1 MSMKKLKDNTLGKIS
16 GGRYYFRKYGDAY
29 GMYCE
34 RWYDTRND
42 ETEDVFDKLIDGIDA
57 TNIKDECIANPDI
70 NLIPKNDP
78 IPLVYLSERFKGNP
92 LCWQISMKNE
102 ESVRSTLST
111 VASKIL

>member
-34 RWYDTRND
+34 KWYDTRNY

-78 IPLVYLSERFKGNP
+78 IPLVYLSEKGLNEI
-92 LCWQISMKNE
+92 LSKMKKLNVGYIDPAY
-102 ESVRSTLST
+102 VR
-111 VASKIL
+111 

>member
-78 IPLVYLSERFKGNP
+78 IPLVYLSEKGLNEI
-92 LCWQISMKNE
+92 LSKMKKLNVGYIDPAY
-102 ESVRSTLST
+102 VR
-111 VASKIL
+111 